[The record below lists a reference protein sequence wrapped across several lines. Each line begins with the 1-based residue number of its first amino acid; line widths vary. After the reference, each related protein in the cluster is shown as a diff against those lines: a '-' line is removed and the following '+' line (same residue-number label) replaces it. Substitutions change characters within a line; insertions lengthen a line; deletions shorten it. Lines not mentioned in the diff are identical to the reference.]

1 MRLIILKFTKE
12 IQNMK
17 FFMERKK
24 VQCILHTA
32 WCMFVACLGT
42 ESRRHV
48 FHGGANEEQ
57 GLRQC
62 VLFHIHVR
70 EELLPTVKLCIISSD
85 EWDIARYDYTD
96 AARWAVT
103 MSG

>member
-1 MRLIILKFTKE
+1 MNDQGRSSIPSSAKDRDV
-12 IQNMK
+12 IQQTDT
-17 FFMERKK
+17 
-24 VQCILHTA
+24 VHGA

-48 FHGGANEEQ
+48 FHGGANEAQ

-70 EELLPTVKLCIISSD
+70 EELLHAVKLCIISSD